1 MGQALSSLRRRSGG
15 GGRSSGEEDVTCLQW
30 LSHLSSK
37 RSLFL
42 AFKAFVSC
50 SLIFEGSLGGS
61 GLARTL
67 RALPGSTG
75 TAPQACGQCTG
86 KARVVLGLLAG
97 CRFDSRLYDLC
108 VGFQLGLGAVD
119 GNPELLLARRGE
131 RVAVYNVQRP
141 EMRGLQLARGYVSR
155 LHGACC
161 LQARSLQVSKSP
173 LWWGWQGRVFAA
185 LAQSLI
191 FAVHL
196 LRVALPRVSRDTWTA
211 MGLGRVI
218 SLVLFIVVAAQQERS
233 LSQSDASPAH
243 AGGKNILKPSSD
255 TDYE

>member
-1 MGQALSSLRRRSGG
+1 M
-15 GGRSSGEEDVTCLQW
+15 
-30 LSHLSSK
+30 
-37 RSLFL
+37 
-42 AFKAFVSC
+42 
-50 SLIFEGSLGGS
+50 
-61 GLARTL
+61 
-67 RALPGSTG
+67 
-75 TAPQACGQCTG
+75 
-86 KARVVLGLLAG
+86 
-97 CRFDSRLYDLC
+97 
-108 VGFQLGLGAVD
+108 
-119 GNPELLLARRGE
+119 
-131 RVAVYNVQRP
+131 AVYNVQRP

-161 LQARSLQVSKSP
+161 LQARSLQVSKSL
-173 LWWGWQGRVFAA
+173 LWRGSWGWQGRVFAA

-191 FAVHL
+191 FAVDL

-211 MGLGRVI
+211 MGLGCVI

>member
-1 MGQALSSLRRRSGG
+1 M
-15 GGRSSGEEDVTCLQW
+15 
-30 LSHLSSK
+30 SSK
-37 RSLFL
+37 HSLL
-42 AFKAFVSC
+42 VSYC
-50 SLIFEGSLGGS
+50 CVILEGCLGGS

-75 TAPQACGQCTG
+75 TAPQARGQCTG
-86 KARVVLGLLAG
+86 KAREVLGLLAG

-108 VGFQLGLGAVD
+108 VGFQMAPGAVD
-119 GNPELLLARRGE
+119 DNPESLLARRGE

-141 EMRGLQLARGYVSR
+141 EMRGLQLARGYVAR
-155 LHGACC
+155 LHGGVLLASVCYGGGC
-161 LQARSLQVSKSP
+161 GGNGVA
-173 LWWGWQGRVFAA
+173 GHVFAA

-191 FAVHL
+191 FAVDL
-196 LRVALPRVSRDTWTA
+196 LRVALRRVSRDTWTA

-243 AGGKNILKPSSD
+243 AGRKIILEPRMGGCMQAWQALVVLLLAASC
-255 TDYE
+255 